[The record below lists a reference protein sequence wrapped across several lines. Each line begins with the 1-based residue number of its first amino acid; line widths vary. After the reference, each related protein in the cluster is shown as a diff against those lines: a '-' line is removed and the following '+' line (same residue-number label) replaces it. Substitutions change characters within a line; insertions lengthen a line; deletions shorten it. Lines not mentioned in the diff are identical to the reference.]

1 MAALPLLVLV
11 AFAGVVALQ
20 MFSVIKGWQNAP
32 RRRSPA
38 SWSDIPVTARVFV
51 IVIVAGG
58 LVCGVLL
65 GMAAH
70 GQ

>member
-1 MAALPLLVLV
+1 MAALPLFVLV
-11 AFAGVVALQ
+11 AFAGVVAVR
-20 MFSVIKGWQNAP
+20 MFSVIKGWQNV
-32 RRRSPA
+32 RRWRSPV

-51 IVIVAGG
+51 IFIAAGG

-70 GQ
+70 GH